1 LGYAITLRFDSARGV
16 PPLPQRVISG
26 AQCAWRL
33 LVSIRRPPE
42 FGEREI
48 NSPVAI
54 KSLTIASTVSAVIS
68 RATIMS
74 EAQM

>member
-1 LGYAITLRFDSARGV
+1 
-16 PPLPQRVISG
+16 VISG
-26 AQCAWRL
+26 APELRL
-33 LVSIRRPPE
+33 RVNIRRRPE
-42 FGEREI
+42 FGERKL

-54 KSLTIASTVSAVIS
+54 KSLTVTSTVSAVIS